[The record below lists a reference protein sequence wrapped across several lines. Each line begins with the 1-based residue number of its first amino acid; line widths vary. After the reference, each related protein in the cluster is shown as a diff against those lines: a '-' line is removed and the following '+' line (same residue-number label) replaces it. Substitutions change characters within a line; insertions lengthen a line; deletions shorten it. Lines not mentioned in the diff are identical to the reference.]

1 MYQLYGDNRSGHC
14 YKVQLVCSL
23 LGIDYQWI
31 EVDLLKQ
38 ENLTADFLAISPQHK
53 IPVLVVDDTKIL
65 LESNAII
72 HYLAKKHDKESRLI
86 PTDDMIYA
94 QMLQWQF
101 YEQSQFQPPI
111 SLIRRVKLYQLPEN
125 YNGEYQQ
132 KLSLTQTNFQRLNNY
147 LENKQFLVA
156 ERFSL
161 ADITLFAYAHIAHHG
176 GINVNEYPNVQR
188 WINTIKKQNK
198 FIEMN
203 I

>member
-23 LGIDYQWI
+23 LDIDYQWI
-31 EVDLLKQ
+31 EIDLVKQ
-38 ENLTADFLAISPQHK
+38 EHLTADFLAISPQHK
-53 IPVLVVDDTKIL
+53 IPVLVTDDSEIL

-72 HYLAKKHDKESRLI
+72 HYLAKKHDKENRLI
-86 PTDDMIYA
+86 PTDDMAYA

-111 SLIRRVKLYQLPEN
+111 SLIRRVKLYQFPEN
-125 YNGEYQQ
+125 HSEEYQQ
-132 KLSLTQTNFQRLNNY
+132 KLSLTQTNLQRLNSY
-147 LENKQFLVA
+147 LENKQFLIA
-156 ERFSL
+156 ESLSL
-161 ADITLFAYAHIAHHG
+161 ADISLFAYAHIAHHG
-176 GINVNEYPNVQR
+176 GIELHEYPNVQK
-188 WINTIKKQNK
+188 WINTIKNQNK